1 MFYPYTYCIV
11 RFNIMFVSKLDI
23 STQSDTFD
31 ARALKE
37 VNDKVRTMRVVRA
50 KSLSMFVVYSRL

>member
-1 MFYPYTYCIV
+1 
-11 RFNIMFVSKLDI
+11 MFVSKLDI
-23 STQSDTFD
+23 STQSDTFN

-37 VNDKVRTMRVVRA
+37 VNHKVRTMRVVRA